1 MICDVFTAA
10 TCSRLVNQTPTHT
23 DEPHLRGAGAL
34 LQIHPAAQQEAAVAI
49 VTARSTG
56 GVCGSE
62 SVHWHSFLLKRWCY
76 TAVCLLFAIQE
87 VFTPALKDR
96 LTHNFV
102 TLEVRVCGERLGN
115 SRILKKGEQTFDHD
129 SLSWHK
135 KINLTSYWVLMMH
148 EAKHSLFFLY
158 SPSLHSVS
166 SSFRLLCSLSVP
178 GVAVLEISL
187 WYRTKTYDC
196 LKKDKPEAAV
206 AAYNWTGNKEKH
218 ERDSLNTT
226 NQYF

>member
-87 VFTPALKDR
+87 VFTPALKDG

-102 TLEVRVCGERLGN
+102 TLEVLEIAGF
-115 SRILKKGEQTFDHD
+115 LKKGEQTFDHD

-135 KINLTSYWVLMMH
+135 KINLTSYWVPMMH

-178 GVAVLEISL
+178 AVAVLEISL
-187 WYRTKTYDC
+187 WYCTKAYDC
-196 LKKDKPEAAV
+196 LKKRQA
-206 AAYNWTGNKEKH
+206 
-218 ERDSLNTT
+218 RSCCSSI
-226 NQYF
+226 

>member
-1 MICDVFTAA
+1 MHGQKSDRSIELRREGEEDSAAVMICDVFTAA

-87 VFTPALKDR
+87 VFTPALKDG

-115 SRILKKGEQTFDHD
+115 SRILKKG
-129 SLSWHK
+129 SK
-135 KINLTSYWVLMMH
+135 
-148 EAKHSLFFLY
+148 
-158 SPSLHSVS
+158 PSITTVCL
-166 SSFRLLCSLSVP
+166 
-178 GVAVLEISL
+178 G
-187 WYRTKTYDC
+187 TK
-196 LKKDKPEAAV
+196 
-206 AAYNWTGNKEKH
+206 
-218 ERDSLNTT
+218 R
-226 NQYF
+226 

>member
-10 TCSRLVNQTPTHT
+10 TCSTLVNQTQTQT

-62 SVHWHSFLLKRWCY
+62 SVRWHSFLLERWCY

-102 TLEVRVCGERLGN
+102 TLEVRVCGRGANLR
-115 SRILKKGEQTFDHD
+115 SRQFVLAQKDKFNIL
-129 SLSWHK
+129 LSADDACWFQ
-135 KINLTSYWVLMMH
+135 
-148 EAKHSLFFLY
+148 AKHSLFFLC

-166 SSFRLLCSLSVP
+166 SSFHLLCSLSVP

-187 WYRTKTYDC
+187 WYGTKTCDC
-196 LKKDKPEAAV
+196 LKKRQA
-206 AAYNWTGNKEKH
+206 
-218 ERDSLNTT
+218 RSCCSSI
-226 NQYF
+226 

>member
-10 TCSRLVNQTPTHT
+10 TCSRLVNQTQTHT

-34 LQIHPAAQQEAAVAI
+34 LQIHPAAQQEAAVTIITAI
-49 VTARSTG
+49 STG

-62 SVHWHSFLLKRWCY
+62 SVHWHSFLLQHWCY
-76 TAVCLLFAIQE
+76 TAVCLLFAIQG

-96 LTHNFV
+96 LTHKFV
-102 TLEVRVCGERLGN
+102 TLEVRVCGDRLRN
-115 SRILKKGEQTFDHD
+115 SRILKRGANPRSRQFVLAQKFNIL
-129 SLSWHK
+129 LSADDACWFQ
-135 KINLTSYWVLMMH
+135 
-148 EAKHSLFFLY
+148 AKHSLFFLY

-166 SSFRLLCSLSVP
+166 SSFHFLCSLSVP

-196 LKKDKPEAAV
+196 VK
-206 AAYNWTGNKEKH
+206 KEKQK
-218 ERDSLNTT
+218 LL
-226 NQYF
+226 

>member
-87 VFTPALKDR
+87 VFTPALKDG

-115 SRILKKGEQTFDHD
+115 SRIFKKRGANLRSRQFVLAQKDKFNILLSADDAWSKTFFIF
-129 SLSWHK
+129 L
-135 KINLTSYWVLMMH
+135 IQPLTSFCLELILPPVLTQRSWCGRIGDISMILY
-148 EAKHSLFFLY
+148 KSIWLF
-158 SPSLHSVS
+158 
-166 SSFRLLCSLSVP
+166 
-178 GVAVLEISL
+178 
-187 WYRTKTYDC
+187 
-196 LKKDKPEAAV
+196 
-206 AAYNWTGNKEKH
+206 
-218 ERDSLNTT
+218 
-226 NQYF
+226 